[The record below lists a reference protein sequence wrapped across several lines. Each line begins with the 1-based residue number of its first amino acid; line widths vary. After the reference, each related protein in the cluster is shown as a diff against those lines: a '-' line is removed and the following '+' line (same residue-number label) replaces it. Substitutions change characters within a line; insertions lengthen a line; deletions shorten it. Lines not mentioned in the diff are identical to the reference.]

1 MAINRK
7 KLKNTVEGYL
17 FILPNLVGFL
27 VFTLFSV
34 VFSAVISFTNWDMIT
49 GFDEIQFIGLKNYIE
64 LFTDSW
70 FIDSILNNF
79 FFMAFIPLY
88 LFVALT
94 VATVL
99 NGSVYFSK
107 VMRTA
112 IYLPYVTNVVIVSL
126 LWSFLLR
133 PNGGVINGVLMALG
147 VANPPQWFGSTFWVK
162 PALVVIMLWTGLG
175 YNTLLYL
182 AALQSVSKDLYEA
195 ADIDGASKVRQF
207 FSITIPMVSPTTFF
221 MLIMGLI
228 SSFQMWS
235 NVQILTSGGP
245 GTASTVIGYYIYKTA
260 FQYGKMG
267 YASSMA
273 WVLFVF
279 VLIITLFQWHG
290 QKKWVNYI

>member
-1 MAINRK
+1 MVINRRK
-7 KLKNTVEGYL
+7 RRNTIEGYL
-17 FILPNLVGFL
+17 FILPNLIGFL

-49 GFDEIQFIGLKNYIE
+49 GFRDIEFIGIKNYIE
-64 LFTDSW
+64 LFTDNW
-70 FIDSILNNF
+70 FIESVLNNLF
-79 FFMAFIPLY
+79 FIAFIPLY
-88 LFVALT
+88 LFVALI
-94 VATVL
+94 VATIL

-107 VMRTA
+107 IIRTI
-112 IYLPYVTNVVIVSL
+112 IYLPQVTNVVIVSL

-133 PNGGVINGVLMALG
+133 PNGGIINNLLMAIG
-147 VANPPQWFGSTFWVK
+147 IANPPQWFGSIFWVK
-162 PALVVIMLWTGLG
+162 PALVLIMLWSGLG

-182 AALQSVSKDLYEA
+182 GGLQSISKDLYEA

-245 GTASTVIGYYIYKTA
+245 GTASTVIGFYIYRTA
-260 FQYGKMG
+260 FRYGQMG

>member
-1 MAINRK
+1 M
-7 KLKNTVEGYL
+7 
-17 FILPNLVGFL
+17 
-27 VFTLFSV
+27 
-34 VFSAVISFTNWDMIT
+34 
-49 GFDEIQFIGLKNYIE
+49 
-64 LFTDSW
+64 
-70 FIDSILNNF
+70 
-79 FFMAFIPLY
+79 
-88 LFVALT
+88 
-94 VATVL
+94 
-99 NGSVYFSK
+99 
-107 VMRTA
+107 
-112 IYLPYVTNVVIVSL
+112 
-126 LWSFLLR
+126 LR